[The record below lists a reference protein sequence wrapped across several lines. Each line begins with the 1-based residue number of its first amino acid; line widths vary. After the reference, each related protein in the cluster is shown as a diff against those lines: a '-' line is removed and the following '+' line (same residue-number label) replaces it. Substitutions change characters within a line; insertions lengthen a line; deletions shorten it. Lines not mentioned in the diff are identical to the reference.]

1 MALDIKDGAGVAKTL
16 KTSTDG
22 SDLVPHHI
30 VDSVAL
36 TNFRSLA
43 VSSAAV
49 AVKASAGSLY
59 GFNIINLNAL
69 DIYVKIYN
77 VAAASVNPASDVP
90 IKTLFV
96 PANGV
101 VFIEPKSIPL
111 DVFST
116 AISVRSVTGSG
127 DTSTVVAAVL
137 PIIELKYA

>member
-1 MALDIKDGAGVAKTL
+1 MALDIKDGAGVTRSL

-30 VDSVAL
+30 LDAPTL

-43 VSSAAV
+43 VSTTAV
-49 AVKASAGSLY
+49 AVKGSAGSLY
-59 GFNIINLNAL
+59 GVNIINLNTL
-69 DIYVKIYN
+69 DIYVKFYN
-77 VAAASVNPASDVP
+77 IAAGSVNPASDVP

-101 VFIEPKSIPL
+101 VFIEPRVFPL

-116 AISVRSVTGSG
+116 AIAIRSVTGSG
-127 DTSTVVAAVL
+127 DTSVVVAATL
-137 PIIELKYA
+137 PIIELKYS